1 MGGQLCFQP
10 PIFPS
15 YWCQMRYRPSRS
27 FLLGL
32 VAFAIVGA
40 ISFWIWNRLG
50 SVPAH
55 QLRSMG
61 FFKSFFNLNEGDDRS
76 FPTEKDRARNRAATE
91 ALIQKI
97 GDEYPT
103 LKIVHHPV
111 PDAENGFLQFYR
123 FSQEHDS
130 IKSPTLLEL
139 QRFLGEN
146 RWNPEEAK
154 RLLSQNAQSVDRI
167 EAIAALSQRSTA
179 NMPSDYTGFI
189 GARSMKFAA
198 DVLMVKARLAA
209 EAHDEP
215 EALRLTKAALN
226 LCTHLRQVE
235 APNLLG
241 ETVVILLD
249 LSIANVTFQHL
260 LPALGRDANLPEW
273 KAALSLRSYRP
284 ADFAQVMRGEWD
296 NTMRYY
302 LFPVLVDRSSRNR
315 PKDADEFAR
324 VISFHY
330 CAFINRLYGM
340 SLAEMRKDPGIAV
353 PGDLEKMSAKSREI
367 YNILMIGSRAWSKG
381 YQRASVKMA
390 QYQAAFDLLILE
402 KEGAKLTPESTEK
415 VNGDPIAGKPFGFDP
430 ATRTLKT
437 TTSDITP
444 LKLPF

>member
-1 MGGQLCFQP
+1 MSF
-10 PIFPS
+10 
-15 YWCQMRYRPSRS
+15 RPSRS
-27 FLLGL
+27 FLICL
-32 VAFAIVGA
+32 VALATAGA
-40 ISFWIWNRLG
+40 SGFWIWSRLR

-55 QLRSMG
+55 QLRSVA
-61 FFKSFFNLNEGDDRS
+61 SFNALFLPREPENRS
-76 FPTEKDRARNRAATE
+76 FPTEKDRVRNRAATE

-97 GDEYPT
+97 GDEYPD
-103 LKIVHHPV
+103 LKTENHPV

-139 QRFLGEN
+139 QRFLGAN
-146 RWNPEEAK
+146 HWDPEEAK
-154 RLLSQNAQSVDRI
+154 RLLSQNAESVARI
-167 EAIAALSQRSTA
+167 EAIAALNQRSTA
-179 NMPSDYTGFI
+179 NMPDDYTGFI

-198 DVLMVKARLAA
+198 EVLMLKARLAS

-249 LSIANVTFQHL
+249 LSIANTTFQHV
-260 LPALGRDANLPEW
+260 LPALGRDADLTQW
-273 KAALSLRSYRP
+273 KAALSLRSYGP
-284 ADFAQVMRGEWD
+284 ADFAEVMRGEWD

-302 LFPVLVDRSSRNR
+302 LFPVLVDRSNRNR

-330 CAFINRLYGM
+330 YAFITRLRSM
-340 SLAEMRKDPGIAV
+340 TLAEMRKDPGIAV
-353 PGDLEKMSAKSREI
+353 PGDLKKMSAKSREI
-367 YNILMIGSRAWSKG
+367 YDIFMIGSRAWSKG

-390 QYQAAFDLLILE
+390 QYQAGLDLLILE
-402 KEGAKLTPESTEK
+402 KEGAKLTPESAGNVTP
-415 VNGDPIAGKPFGFDP
+415 NPLAGKPFDFDP
-430 ATRTLKT
+430 ATRTLT
-437 TTSDITP
+437 TTTKDITP